1 MPDLSHSVISQTSFR
16 AEYRRSGNASMFSRN
31 VRLQVDIAPVNKDDS
46 CSSDTSS
53 LSHHTQPLMHCLTF
67 TLLSGTIFHFH
78 FYRGGVVRSGSPYCR
93 VRFSIFT
100 STVAGL
106 CDRGSLSVILSERE
120 QDYSEINRPISSKP
134 GDWSYQPIQR
144 TD

>member
-53 LSHHTQPLMHCLTF
+53 LSHHAQPQMHCLTF
-67 TLLSGTIFHFH
+67 TLLSGMCEFSFCDLFAVLAFHITLDFLLPN
-78 FYRGGVVRSGSPYCR
+78 VT
-93 VRFSIFT
+93 FST
-100 STVAGL
+100 SVDDDDDDDDG
-106 CDRGSLSVILSERE
+106 R
-120 QDYSEINRPISSKP
+120 ISIVS
-134 GDWSYQPIQR
+134 
-144 TD
+144 